1 MDGSHLAFWF
11 AAALLLAAVVLG
23 GLLAFS
29 AVVNRDRHLED
40 SSGLAES
47 LTGLIEGQVAHGLQ
61 TTTLIL
67 ESLKPF
73 TQGGR
78 INVDSATLSA
88 RLRYNPQIRGIL
100 MADAEGI
107 VRLSTLD
114 TADIGQ
120 WIGALDVFVQQ
131 ERATAD
137 LPILGTP
144 RLGRSIGLTEVEG
157 VEYLPLSVRLS
168 DANGNFAGVLVAL
181 LNPLFFQTQYQS
193 ILRLH
198 NATVD
203 LIRYDGTPL
212 VMATNLAAN
221 TPSQAGTPIF
231 TQFLPRQESG
241 TYVADA
247 SDTTP
252 EQIVSFRVTRT
263 FPVVIR
269 VGLDRTMILAQWR
282 ADTLRDSAGTGVAL
296 LLIGGALGILW
307 HQTRTLRTQ
316 HQTLM
321 ETGQVATAVRSQLEM
336 AMESMSDGFVFC
348 DADDRIVLFNN
359 TYRRYYPRSA
369 SIMERGIPF
378 ELLLRHG
385 VAAGEYPDA
394 AGREEAFI
402 SDRLARHRFPGEPF
416 EQKLATGRWVR
427 VLEQRTKD
435 GGTVGLRID
444 ITELKQREAAL
455 TEARTQAD
463 QANDAKSRFLAH
475 MSHEIRTPMNGIL
488 GMIGLL
494 TQTPLAPE
502 QRHYADVIE
511 DSTQAL
517 LRILNDI
524 LDYSRLEAGRLPI
537 ESAPFDLD
545 KSLKSALALIEAEA
559 RRKGIRLEFDR
570 AADLPELVIG
580 DSGRLRQ
587 IILNLLGNAVK
598 FTESGT
604 VSLSAQPMRG
614 DLIEFAV
621 SDTGIGIA
629 EDVLPRLFQQY
640 EQAASSTQ
648 QQYGGSG
655 LGLAIAKRLT
665 EAVGGTI
672 GVTSRAGEGSRFW
685 ISVPLPAVRS
695 SAPAPVDAMP
705 TAPPPPYE
713 PTENTGPALSVLV
726 AEDNAINQR
735 VIGAMLERL
744 GHQVS
749 YADNGRLALAAMVE
763 RSFDVILMDIQ
774 MPEMDGVE
782 ATQLARARGI
792 KTPILAVTANV
803 LIEDQQRYR
812 AAGLNAV
819 LTKPVR
825 LNILETALKD
835 LQPADRA

>member
-1 MDGSHLAFWF
+1 M
-11 AAALLLAAVVLG
+11 V
-23 GLLAFS
+23 GLSAFS
-29 AVVNRDRHLED
+29 AAVNRQRQLED
-40 SSGLAES
+40 AAGLAES
-47 LTGLIEGQVAHGLQ
+47 LTGLIDGQVAHGLQ
-61 TTTLIL
+61 TATLIL

-73 TQGGR
+73 TQNGR
-78 INVDSATLSA
+78 ITVDSATLGT
-88 RLRYNPQIRGIL
+88 RLRYNPQVRGIL
-100 MADAEGI
+100 LADAEGI

-114 TADIGQ
+114 SSDIGQ
-120 WIGALDVFVQQ
+120 WIGALDVFAQQ
-131 ERATAD
+131 ERANTD
-137 LPILGTP
+137 LPILGAP
-144 RLGRSIGLTEVEG
+144 RLGRSVGLTEVEG
-157 VEYLPLSVRLS
+157 VEYLPLSVRVT
-168 DANGNFAGVLVAL
+168 DANGHFAGVLIAV

-203 LIRYDGTPL
+203 LIRYDGVPL
-212 VMATNLAAN
+212 VMATGLAA
-221 TPSQAGTPIF
+221 TVPSQANTPIF

-241 TYVADA
+241 SYVAEATD
-247 SDTTP
+247 STP
-252 EQIVSFRVTRT
+252 EQIVNFRVTRT

-269 VGLDRTMILAQWR
+269 VGMDRSLIMAEWR
-282 ADTLRDSAGTGVAL
+282 SDTLRDSAGATVAL
-296 LLIGGALGILW
+296 LLIGGALAILW
-307 HQTRTLRTQ
+307 RQTRTLRHQ
-316 HQTLM
+316 HKTLL
-321 ETGQVATAVRSQLEM
+321 ETGQAATAVRSQLEM
-336 AMESMSDGFVFC
+336 ALESMSDGFVFC
-348 DADDRIVLFNN
+348 DADDRVVLFNN

-369 SIMERGIPF
+369 SIMERGVAF
-378 ELLLRHG
+378 ETLLRHG
-385 VAAGEYPDA
+385 VSAGEYPDA
-394 AGREEAFI
+394 EGREEAFL

-444 ITELKQREAAL
+444 ITELKLREAAL

-463 QANDAKSRFLAH
+463 QANAAKSRFLAH

-494 TQTPLAPE
+494 MQTPLEAE
-502 QRHYADVIE
+502 QRRYADVIE

-537 ESAPFDLD
+537 DRAPFDLD
-545 KSLKSALALIEAEA
+545 RTLRSAQALIEAEA
-559 RRKGIRLEFDR
+559 YRKGLTLDYRPAD
-570 AADLPELVIG
+570 DLPDMVIG

-587 IILNLLGNAVK
+587 IILNFLGNAVK
-598 FTESGT
+598 FTDRGRVT
-604 VSLSAQPMRG
+604 LTARPLDG

-629 EDVLPRLFQQY
+629 PEVLPRLFQQY
-640 EQAASSTQ
+640 EQAGSATQ

-665 EAVGGTI
+665 EAIGGTI
-672 GVTSRAGEGSRFW
+672 GVSSSWGEGSRFW
-685 ISVPLPAVRS
+685 VTLPLPALKS
-695 SAPAPVDAMP
+695 SAESVPASLSTDPASEIYVPVP
-705 TAPPPPYE
+705 RGTP
-713 PTENTGPALSVLV
+713 GLSVLV

-744 GHQVS
+744 GHEVS

-763 RSFDVILMDIQ
+763 RPFDVILMDIQ

-792 KTPILAVTANV
+792 RTPILAVTANV

-812 AAGLNAV
+812 AAGLDAV

-825 LNILETALKD
+825 LNVLEGALRD
-835 LQPADRA
+835 LLMP